1 MVDEIVVRFEDAVR
15 KPVVAQEL
23 PDVFDRIELGTFRW
37 QRHNGDVGW
46 HDEALRHVPASL
58 IDQEHGVCAGR
69 DRRGDLRKVEV
80 AGRQDQSCALALF
93 QADGAEDIG
102 GSGALV
108 HGAHLGECRA
118 SPTGG

>member
-1 MVDEIVVRFEDAVR
+1 MVDEIVVRFEDAAR

-23 PDVFDRIELGTFRW
+23 PDVFDRRARDISVAV
-37 QRHNGDVGW
+37 HNGDVGW

-80 AGRQDQSCALALF
+80 HRLGIAGGRIRAAPLPC
-93 QADGAEDIG
+93 
-102 GSGALV
+102 
-108 HGAHLGECRA
+108 LGQTA
-118 SPTGG
+118 PKI